1 MKKIGIICKLEK
13 AEPKEILQDLLP
25 LLKRK
30 GCDVYLDT
38 ETASKIGLK
47 GYSRSEIASLV
58 DAIVV
63 LGGDGTMLSVS
74 RLVAEKGVPILGV
87 NLGSMGFIT
96 EISKE
101 EVLVAVEK
109 MVQNPLAIEER
120 LMLHTQ
126 VFRNDNQV
134 ASYFALN
141 DIVFNKGALARIIDL
156 ETYINDRY
164 VTTYKADGL
173 IVSTPTGSTAYS
185 LSAGGPILYPTLDS
199 ILVTPICSHTL
210 TNRPIVLPQNFKI
223 KVVLKTLSE
232 DVYLTVD
239 GQEGFSLRM
248 DDAIEI
254 VKSRFKARLLLPKE
268 RDYFDILRTKLKWG
282 ER

>member
-126 VFRNDNQV
+126 VFRNDNKV

-156 ETYINDRY
+156 ETYINGRY

>member
-38 ETASKIGLK
+38 ETASKIGLN

-58 DAIVV
+58 DVVIV

-87 NLGSMGFIT
+87 NLGSLGFIT

-101 EVLVAVEK
+101 EVLAAVEK
-109 MVQNPLAIEER
+109 MIQSPLAIEER

-126 VFRNDNQV
+126 IFRNDNQV
-134 ASYFALN
+134 ASYLALN

-156 ETYINDRY
+156 ETYINGRY

-210 TNRPIVLPQNFKI
+210 TNRPIVLPQDFKI

-254 VKSRFKARLLLPKE
+254 VKSRSKARLLLPKE

>member
-38 ETASKIGLK
+38 ETASKIGLN

-58 DAIVV
+58 DVVIV

-87 NLGSMGFIT
+87 NLGSLGFIT

-101 EVLVAVEK
+101 EVLAAVEK
-109 MVQNPLAIEER
+109 MIQSPLAIEER

-126 VFRNDNQV
+126 IFRNNNQV
-134 ASYFALN
+134 ASYLALN
-141 DIVFNKGALARIIDL
+141 DIVFNKGALARMIDL

-210 TNRPIVLPQNFKI
+210 TNRPIVLPQDFKI

-254 VKSRFKARLLLPKE
+254 VKSRSKARLLLPKE

>member
-25 LLKRK
+25 LLKRT

-38 ETASKIGLK
+38 ETASKIGLN

-58 DAIVV
+58 DAIIV

-87 NLGSMGFIT
+87 NLGSLGFIT

-101 EVLVAVEK
+101 EVLAAVEK
-109 MVQNPLAIEER
+109 MIQSPLAIEER

-126 VFRNDNQV
+126 IFRNDNQV
-134 ASYFALN
+134 ASYLALN

-156 ETYINDRY
+156 ETYINGRY

-210 TNRPIVLPQNFKI
+210 TNRPIVLPQDFKI

-254 VKSRFKARLLLPKE
+254 GKSRSKARLLLPKE